1 MIPDFLVFFS
11 DIEHA
16 IIPFIENYGLWV
28 YILLFL
34 LTFLEAGIVLCP
46 FLPGNTL
53 LFIAG
58 ALAAGGALDVR
69 LLLLVS
75 FLAAI
80 SSDSINYWF
89 GRMLGYAIL
98 QSRYLEFIT
107 PEQIE
112 RVHGFYER
120 HGGRAILIARFFPYI
135 RPLSPFIA
143 GAVDIEYPR
152 FLRYDLVACALW
164 TLTFVLL
171 GFVFGDLPL
180 IRSGIN
186 LLAVAFV
193 VVTILSVVLLL
204 IRLASRP
211 RKHNVSET
219 PGEKR

>member
-16 IIPFIENYGLWV
+16 LVPFIENYGLWV

-58 ALAAGGALDVR
+58 AVAAAGALDVR

-80 SSDSINYWF
+80 SSDSINYWL
-89 GRMLGYAIL
+89 GRTLGDTIL
-98 QSRYLEFIT
+98 QSRYLDFIT
-107 PEQIE
+107 TDQIE
-112 RVHGFYER
+112 RVHGFYDR
-120 HGGRAILIARFFPYI
+120 HGGRAILLARFFPYI

-143 GAVDIEYPR
+143 GVVRITYPR
-152 FLRYDLVACALW
+152 FLQYDFVACALW

-180 IRSGIN
+180 IRNGIN

-193 VVTILSVVLLL
+193 VVTLASVVFILLRF
-204 IRLASRP
+204 IRKARNRP
-211 RKHNVSET
+211 PSI
-219 PGEKR
+219 